1 MEAEQDVG
9 CDKARASAAVMAW
22 RRLYDRGRD
31 NNYNRN
37 DNDKSTIRS
46 THVTDVEHCMSGM
59 ASNNNKIEMKINVV
73 TSGGSMVN
81 TDDNNND
88 YGIAIAATALQ
99 SRGRAVHNDDAEV
112 VDFTAAVDQG
122 TNGYSGGTT
131 VLEDVALIKN
141 SSILCRGGSVD
152 VAGGEQQQLANT
164 YVVLSNGEANQ
175 LQHQQVKPSSL
186 NNGEDYDHDNSNQ
199 GVNNDSNGYEGSTD
213 FVVAEV
219 AELEINDS
227 KRLVGNSVL
236 DWLIG
241 TGVLI
246 LQEYTLRSTSHDGIL
261 SCPRNN
267 TSLNHRSAMGSDYP
281 VGTKDLYLCL
291 DRRSVVL
298 DPTLLIHRS
307 VIAEEQDS
315 NKTER
320 IKTSLKNLDHRSVI
334 VEGQDS
340 SRTERIKTS
349 LKNLVEH
356 RSVIVEG
363 RDSSRTERIKTS
375 LKNLEK
381 MIDCTDD
388 TQRVGVVATYVVT
401 TMNAGCSKTTPKSQE
416 KMMGSV
422 DNALSVGATYIVTA
436 TMGVGYDEYEDTKIE
451 EQEEEAPAAAEE
463 VAMYIVTTDA
473 DATGSN
479 DQQDT
484 NKQRREAPVDVE
496 VATCIVTNNTDAGCT
511 RNKIDNQ
518 QETREEIEEE
528 IDVEGATY
536 IVTTDTESEEDS
548 EEDTKETVDVDEAT
562 YIVTSGSD
570 IECSEK
576 EIEEYKEDASTGV
589 GDTYIVTADTDV
601 KHVESRQ
608 EEIELE
614 DDLPGNEGA
623 AYIVTA
629 GSVWNVNKN
638 NSRYGSG
645 SKFSLR
651 ILQSR
656 ANFVNMGWTFMLELV
671 LKIALEFGL
680 TLGVLWQMA
689 GVWFDWTWIY
699 VSSRSRFSIDATDY
713 PVGSKDLHLWID
725 RRSVLGKVRYGDING
740 NDRLSNR
747 NDEVAAKNNGWLGC
761 TNYGLIITI

>member
-1 MEAEQDVG
+1 
-9 CDKARASAAVMAW
+9 
-22 RRLYDRGRD
+22 
-31 NNYNRN
+31 
-37 DNDKSTIRS
+37 
-46 THVTDVEHCMSGM
+46 
-59 ASNNNKIEMKINVV
+59 
-73 TSGGSMVN
+73 
-81 TDDNNND
+81 
-88 YGIAIAATALQ
+88 LQ
-99 SRGRAVHNDDAEV
+99 SRGRAVRNDDAEV

-175 LQHQQVKPSSL
+175 LQHQHRMII

-246 LQEYTLRSTSHDGIL
+246 LREYTLRSTSHDGIL

-320 IKTSLKNLDHRSVI
+320 IKTSLKNL
-334 VEGQDS
+334 
-340 SRTERIKTS
+340 
-349 LKNLVEH
+349 
-356 RSVIVEG
+356 
-363 RDSSRTERIKTS
+363 
-375 LKNLEK
+375 EK

-416 KMMGSV
+416 KMMGNV
-422 DNALSVGATYIVTA
+422 DNALSVGTTYIVTA
-436 TMGVGYDEYEDTKIE
+436 TMGVGYDGYEDTIKKIE
-451 EQEEEAPAAAEE
+451 EQEEEASAAAEE
-463 VAMYIVTTDA
+463 VAMYIVTTGT

-484 NKQRREAPVDVE
+484 NKQQRETPIDVE
-496 VATCIVTNNTDAGCT
+496 VATYIVTNNTDAGCT

-536 IVTTDTESEEDS
+536 VVTTDTDSEEDS
-548 EEDTKETVDVDEAT
+548 EEDTEETVDVDVDEAT
-562 YIVTSGSD
+562 YIVTSGTD

-576 EIEEYKEDASTGV
+576 ETEEYKEDALTGV
-589 GDTYIVTADTDV
+589 GDTYILTADTDV

-699 VSSRSRFSIDATDY
+699 VSSQSRFSIDATDY
-713 PVGSKDLHLWID
+713 PVGSKDLHLCMTAGVCW
-725 RRSVLGKVRYGDING
+725 GKHNMAISTVMTD
-740 NDRLSNR
+740 
-747 NDEVAAKNNGWLGC
+747 
-761 TNYGLIITI
+761 

>member
-1 MEAEQDVG
+1 
-9 CDKARASAAVMAW
+9 
-22 RRLYDRGRD
+22 
-31 NNYNRN
+31 
-37 DNDKSTIRS
+37 
-46 THVTDVEHCMSGM
+46 
-59 ASNNNKIEMKINVV
+59 
-73 TSGGSMVN
+73 
-81 TDDNNND
+81 
-88 YGIAIAATALQ
+88 
-99 SRGRAVHNDDAEV
+99 
-112 VDFTAAVDQG
+112 
-122 TNGYSGGTT
+122 
-131 VLEDVALIKN
+131 
-141 SSILCRGGSVD
+141 
-152 VAGGEQQQLANT
+152 
-164 YVVLSNGEANQ
+164 
-175 LQHQQVKPSSL
+175 
-186 NNGEDYDHDNSNQ
+186 
-199 GVNNDSNGYEGSTD
+199 
-213 FVVAEV
+213 
-219 AELEINDS
+219 
-227 KRLVGNSVL
+227 
-236 DWLIG
+236 
-241 TGVLI
+241 
-246 LQEYTLRSTSHDGIL
+246 
-261 SCPRNN
+261 
-267 TSLNHRSAMGSDYP
+267 MGSDYP

-298 DPTLLIHRS
+298 DPTLLNHRS

-334 VEGQDS
+334 VEGQNS

-363 RDSSRTERIKTS
+363 QDSSRTERIKTS

-401 TMNAGCSKTTPKSQE
+401 TMNAGYSKTTPKSQE

-436 TMGVGYDEYEDTKIE
+436 TMGVGYDGYEDTKIE

-463 VAMYIVTTDA
+463 VAMYIVTTGT

-484 NKQRREAPVDVE
+484 NKQQRETPVDVE
-496 VATCIVTNNTDAGCT
+496 IATYIVTNNTDAGCT
-511 RNKIDNQ
+511 KNKIDNQ

-536 IVTTDTESEEDS
+536 IVTTDTDSEEDS
-548 EEDTKETVDVDEAT
+548 EEDTEETVDVDVDEAT
-562 YIVTSGSD
+562 YIVTSGTD

-576 EIEEYKEDASTGV
+576 EIEEYKEDALTGV
-589 GDTYIVTADTDV
+589 GATYIVTADTDV

-608 EEIELE
+608 EGIELE

-623 AYIVTA
+623 AFIVTA

-671 LKIALEFGL
+671 LEIALEFGL

-699 VSSRSRFSIDATDY
+699 VSSQSRFSIDATDY
-713 PVGSKDLHLWID
+713 PVGSKDLHLCID